1 MAKSDNYVY
10 RKGVTPNTLSEI
22 SSKTRIFAASASE
35 KTAGSRTQVGVIS
48 QFDPTESRNIET
60 VRGIGFGDMVAELV
74 PGVTEPMSISVTRTA
89 QYLSGIYQVFGYNG
103 GIDGLVRSLKHHR
116 WPFDVVK
123 ETIFSELVT
132 AATSDVAGAPGPKEQ
147 ITSATPN
154 PEVDLTGNAYKA
166 INTMF
171 EACWF
176 QDWNTSYT
184 SDSAL
189 VQENCTMMV
198 SDVYDLYGTWQGVIK
213 APNTGNS
220 NNSAR
225 TALTVTT

>member
-35 KTAGSRTQVGVIS
+35 TTAGSRTQVGVIS

-89 QYLSGIYQVFGYNG
+89 QYLSGIYQVFGYKG

-132 AATSDVAGAPGPKEQ
+132 AATSDVAGAPGTKDQ
-147 ITSATPN
+147 ISSGTPN
-154 PEVDLTGNAYKA
+154 PEVDLSGAAYKA

-198 SDVYDLYGTWQGVIK
+198 SDVYDLDGTWQGVIS

-220 NNSAR
+220 GNSAR
-225 TALTVTT
+225 TKMS